1 MTASKSNYLRSKMY
15 QAAVK
20 NTAFT
25 GPATLYA
32 SLHTASPGQTGA
44 NEVTGNGYARVPV
57 TFGTDTNG
65 AGSSSSAVTFTGPTP
80 ANWGTVTHM
89 GIWDALTAG
98 NNLYGDALT
107 NPVAT
112 SVGVNVVLPSGAISL
127 AET

>member
-1 MTASKSNYLRSKMY
+1 MSASKSNYLRSKMY

-25 GPATLYA
+25 GPATVYA
-32 SLHTASPGQTGA
+32 SLHTAAPGQTGA
-44 NEVTGNGYARVPV
+44 NEVTGNGYARVAV
-57 TFGTDTNG
+57 TMGTDTSG
-65 AGSSSSAVTFTGPTP
+65 AGSNSASVTFTGPTP
-80 ANWGTVTHM
+80 ANWGTVTHL
-89 GIWDALTAG
+89 GLWDAATAG

-112 SVGVNVVLPSGAISL
+112 SVGVNVVLPIGAITL